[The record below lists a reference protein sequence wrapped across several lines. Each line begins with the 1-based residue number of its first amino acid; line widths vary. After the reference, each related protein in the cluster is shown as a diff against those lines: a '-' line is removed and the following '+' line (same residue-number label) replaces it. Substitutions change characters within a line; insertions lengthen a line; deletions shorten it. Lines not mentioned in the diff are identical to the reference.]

1 MLFPHAVCDSF
12 GIAGGRMTRY
22 DLIELVSFTGISI
35 LDVFLRWFLTGAGI
49 VFGAAFAARL
59 IGVW

>member
-1 MLFPHAVCDSF
+1 
-12 GIAGGRMTRY
+12 MTRY